1 MKAETVRNKAKRFIE
16 KGEMS
21 QNELARKSDIAP
33 STFSGFLKGQ
43 YELSNIQLKTILR
56 IIDPAASNPWV
67 VGAKHRAM
75 FLARGF
81 DQEEIAVIAS
91 EIRGA
96 SNV

>member
-1 MKAETVRNKAKRFIE
+1 VKAETVRNKAKRFIE

-21 QNELARKSDIAP
+21 QNDLARKSDIAA
-33 STFSGFLKGQ
+33 STMSGFLKGQ
-43 YELSNIQLKTILR
+43 YELNNLQLKTILR
-56 IIDPAASNPWV
+56 IVDPLAFNPRV
-67 VGAKHRAM
+67 VGAKHRTM
-75 FLARGF
+75 FLMRGF